1 MRDALQWISP
11 LVMLL
16 GAASMWGSTR
26 ETLKRLESAVEK
38 LAAEIKLLT
47 ALERAHA
54 LLQQELTHLSQRLA
68 TAEAEQQ
75 RQRDRTHDLADA
87 LSETRAEMSL
97 ASKPPRQSPR

>member
-1 MRDALQWISP
+1 MRDVLQWASP

-26 ETLKRLESAVEK
+26 ETLRRLESAVEK
-38 LAAEIKLLT
+38 LAAEIKTLT

-54 LLQQELTHLSQRLA
+54 LLQQELAHIAQRLA
-68 TAEAEQQ
+68 AVESEQQ
-75 RQRDRTHDLADA
+75 RQRDRTHDLVDA
-87 LSETRAEMSL
+87 LSETRAEMHL